1 MKKSTMASSL
11 PPPPPPPPATTATTT
26 VRSVHGTTATDAA
39 AAAAAV
45 PVGRSSSRGGGD
57 GGGWSAVFGCS
68 YEGLELFRIALGS
81 LLTAELLLRFRV
93 LPVFYTD
100 DGYVVLQSPHLY
112 ISYHSIRLLL
122 DFVFL
127 VVM

>member
-1 MKKSTMASSL
+1 MAASL
-11 PPPPPPPPATTATTT
+11 PPPPPPASATTATTT
-26 VRSVHGTTATDAA
+26 VRSVHDTTAADAA
-39 AAAAAV
+39 AADAV
-45 PVGRSSSRGGGD
+45 PVGRSSSRGGGGD

>member
-11 PPPPPPPPATTATTT
+11 PPPPQAPATTTTT
-26 VRSVHGTTATDAA
+26 VRSVHGTTAADAA
-39 AAAAAV
+39 AADAV
-45 PVGRSSSRGGGD
+45 PVGRSRSSRSRGGG

-100 DGYVVLQSPHLY
+100 DGYVVLQSPQLY
-112 ISYHSIRLLL
+112 IL
-122 DFVFL
+122 
-127 VVM
+127 

>member
-1 MKKSTMASSL
+1 MKKSKMAASL
-11 PPPPPPPPATTATTT
+11 PPPPPPASATTATTT
-26 VRSVHGTTATDAA
+26 VRSVHDTTAADAA
-39 AAAAAV
+39 AADAV
-45 PVGRSSSRGGGD
+45 PVGRSRSSRGGD